1 MIKVELN
8 PAVKAL
14 LPPLDQEI
22 EVHEPGGRIVGYF
35 ITAHERERLRR
46 LEATTFSN
54 GNAPMNP
61 TLSDDELDQAEQ
73 DAERDGEWFTS
84 EEVIRHLESQ

>member
-14 LPPLDQEI
+14 LPTLDQEI
-22 EVHEPGGRIVGYF
+22 EVHEPNGRVVGYF
-35 ITAHERERLRR
+35 ITAKERERLRK
-46 LEATTFSN
+46 LEAATSTN
-54 GNAPMNP
+54 GNAAANPM
-61 TLSDDELDQAEQ
+61 LSDDELDKAEE